1 MGSNI
6 ITKYHYRAFKKDN
19 GKFKQCKFVNYKMQ
33 SEKKTALWTEFW
45 KSLKII
51 YIPSLSINDN

>member
-33 SEKKTALWTEFW
+33 SEKKNCFMDGILEIF
-45 KSLKII
+45 KNYL
-51 YIPSLSINDN
+51 YSIVVI